1 MEPAVEKRALA
12 ESGSGL
18 DPEFGRSLGPAGARD
33 QDPLPGLPVD
43 EEEREKVVA
52 QGLVVEPV
60 DDRLA
65 DLGLGLGRG
74 DRRAQPQ
81 QGGLPQGEV
90 ALALDRAGDRRGIQW
105 TALRMWLEKD
115 VHGKIAQPY

>member
-1 MEPAVEKRALA
+1 VQPAVEERALA
-12 ESGSGL
+12 EAGPGL
-18 DPEFGRSLGPAGARD
+18 DPEIGRSLGPAGARD
-33 QDPLPGLPVD
+33 QDPLAGLPVD
-43 EEEREKVVA
+43 EEEREEVVA

-60 DDRLA
+60 DYRLA

-81 QGGLPQGEV
+81 QGRLPQGEV
-90 ALALDRAGDRRGIQW
+90 ALALDRAGDRRGVQW
-105 TALRMWLEKD
+105 TALQMWLEKD